1 VNILG
6 IARPGPN
13 TAAAVFDNH
22 SIVAAIEEEKLS
34 RTNDPQALPQL
45 ALASV
50 LSLAGLNLS
59 DVDAIAL
66 ADRNGSKKRTGG
78 KNSANVSTLAHLRQV
93 LSGRRF
99 TRFDHHLCH
108 AASAFYTSD
117 FARSLILT
125 LDHGIHGNAGLIAL
139 GEDDQIKPLHSLS
152 LPNSLGW
159 FYSRATQLVG
169 LRPQRDEHKLQWL
182 SKDGRP
188 EFVDIFRELFVWNAK
203 GLPLFDRKYCSA
215 GPDGTGVF
223 SPRLYRELGLSRT
236 VPPTDRSVRAAIAR
250 SAQDVLEELVLR
262 IAEHFHEVT
271 GADSLCLAGGVFQ
284 NVLLVRALEQR
295 SSFRNV
301 YVQPIAGNAGTALG
315 AAFLARKKSL
325 GRSGRA
331 PLNTLAFGPEP
342 TSQEIKAVLDN
353 CKIVYKYPSGEDQ
366 LLEETARHLDHGKI
380 VAWCQGRSEFGHRA
394 LGNRSLLASP
404 FNEYVLD
411 NVNQF
416 IKHREEF
423 HPFALSVPAERA
435 HEFFDCGPNCRF
447 MASLGGLRNPIAEL
461 ERFTFNGNAV
471 RVHTVEKQSNPL
483 FWKLLHKFGES
494 ALAPILVNTSFNL
507 FGEPLVTDP
516 RSAVRSFYCSG
527 IDVLAIGPFF
537 VVK

>member
-6 IARPGPN
+6 IATPGPN
-13 TAAAVFDNH
+13 VAATLFDNH

-34 RTNDPQALPQL
+34 RANDPQALPQL

-50 LSLAGLNLS
+50 LSLAGITLS
-59 DVDAIAL
+59 DVDTIAL
-66 ADRNGSKKRTGG
+66 ADRNGAYKKGRSKSSAGDRTL
-78 KNSANVSTLAHLRQV
+78 VHLRQL

-125 LDHGIHGNAGLIAL
+125 LDHGLHGNAGLIAL
-139 GEDDQIKPLHSLS
+139 GEEDQIKSLHSLS
-152 LPNSLGW
+152 FPNSLGW
-159 FYSRATQLVG
+159 FYSRLTQLVG

-182 SKDGRP
+182 SKDGQP
-188 EFVDIFRELFVWNAK
+188 EFLDIFRDLFVWNAK
-203 GLPLFDRKYCSA
+203 GLPALDRKYFSA
-215 GPDGTGVF
+215 GPDGSGVF
-223 SPRLYRELGLSRT
+223 SARLYRELGLSRT
-236 VPPTDRSVRAAIAR
+236 VPPAERSVRAAIAR
-250 SAQDVLEELVLR
+250 SAQDILHELVLR
-262 IAEHFHEVT
+262 IAERFHEVT

-284 NVLLVRALEQR
+284 NVLLVRAVEQR

-301 YVQPIAGNAGTALG
+301 YVQPIAGNAGTSLG
-315 AAFLARKKSL
+315 AAFLARKKST

-331 PLNTLAFGPEP
+331 PLNALALGPEP
-342 TSQEIKAVLDN
+342 TSHEIKAVLDN

-366 LLEETARHLDHGKI
+366 LMEETAHHLDRDKI

-447 MASLGGLRNPIAEL
+447 MASLGDLKNPMAGL

-471 RVHTVEKQSNPL
+471 RVHIVEKQSNPL
-483 FWKLLHKFGES
+483 FWRLLHKFGES
-494 ALAPILVNTSFNL
+494 APAPILVNTSFNL

-527 IDVLAIGPFF
+527 IDVLAIGPFL